1 MNNVD
6 AIAADTAYIT
16 DGASVDLFSATQTPS
31 TFPKLQRTVVT
42 KNRNEHVHA
51 LAAVFS
57 GFITPEDKE
66 TLTPDGYN
74 SADMPDN
81 FTDALAWRGKKYL
94 TRRYLLSMFFR
105 WTLLVIACY
114 YLSELT
120 HTIDGPD
127 KISNPGDLAMTA
139 VALVSAVV
147 GLFVHFLPYVA
158 TLLYLGRIVLLLA
171 KRNLTHGAQLWLVK
185 GNPLDPIRAWTRR
198 TMLSVEDNYLNPKVF
213 GQTARVVL
221 TDPRGNIITN
231 PTAYEALHSVLAPQ
245 FHQGGY
251 VSSDERLRLVDSYE
265 PTIIS
270 GGVGSTSRGSHMV
283 LYVLGVGQQTL
294 AEVEYALRIKY
305 LQDAVNRVAAR
316 VPDVA
321 NVRVYFEIDPELYD
335 CRINDADTRYR
346 FWNNIHD

>member
-1 MNNVD
+1 
-6 AIAADTAYIT
+6 
-16 DGASVDLFSATQTPS
+16 
-31 TFPKLQRTVVT
+31 
-42 KNRNEHVHA
+42 
-51 LAAVFS
+51 
-57 GFITPEDKE
+57 
-66 TLTPDGYN
+66 
-74 SADMPDN
+74 
-81 FTDALAWRGKKYL
+81 
-94 TRRYLLSMFFR
+94 
-105 WTLLVIACY
+105 
-114 YLSELT
+114 
-120 HTIDGPD
+120 
-127 KISNPGDLAMTA
+127 MTA